1 MTIMNP
7 EEHEEKHIQPE
18 PVESYILKAGG
29 S

>member
-18 PVESYILKAGG
+18 PIERYILEEVRV
-29 S
+29 